1 MMLPVV
7 KEREGERHR
16 DRGRGEDSAECSEST
31 DEAALH
37 VAHASCV
44 PVMAAS
50 CRPARRD
57 GLRVWADEARMLR
70 HRPARMPALMAP
82 CKKLRCARQP
92 SRRYYWMDSFASGKH
107 SAARPIQQAPIQTML
122 PREEIDGPGA
132 SGAGQFNTTH
142 WSVVLLAGETHAPQA
157 DVALEKLC
165 RTYWPPLY
173 AYVRRKGHSPH
184 DAQDLTQEFFA
195 RLLEKEYLKLA
206 DPERG
211 RFRSFL
217 LKSLQHF
224 LVNEWGRAQALK
236 RGGGHQLVPLDDV
249 AAERIY
255 QAQPDDQLAPE
266 SFYDKRWA
274 MTLLEQAM
282 ERLGTDY
289 SLAGKQELFGHL
301 KAHLLTEG
309 SAETYRQLAGPLGL
323 SEGAVKVAMHRLRQR
338 FRDAVR
344 AEVAQTVAT
353 PAEVDE
359 ELRCLMAAMGG

>member
-1 MMLPVV
+1 MLP
-7 KEREGERHR
+7 
-16 DRGRGEDSAECSEST
+16 
-31 DEAALH
+31 
-37 VAHASCV
+37 
-44 PVMAAS
+44 P
-50 CRPARRD
+50 
-57 GLRVWADEARMLR
+57 
-70 HRPARMPALMAP
+70 
-82 CKKLRCARQP
+82 
-92 SRRYYWMDSFASGKH
+92 
-107 SAARPIQQAPIQTML
+107 
-122 PREEIDGPGA
+122 EETDGPGA
-132 SGAGQFNTTH
+132 RGAGQFNTTH

-195 RLLEKEYLKLA
+195 RLLEKQYLKLA

-224 LVNEWGRAQALK
+224 LVNEWGRGQALK
-236 RGGGHQLVPLDDV
+236 RGGGHTLVPLDDV

-274 MTLLEQAM
+274 MTLLQQAM

-289 SLAGKQELFGHL
+289 ASAGKQELFGHL
-301 KAHLLTEG
+301 KGHLLTEG
-309 SAETYRQLAGPLGL
+309 SAEIYRELAGPLGL

-344 AEVAQTVAT
+344 AEVTQTVAT

-359 ELRCLMAAMGG
+359 ELRCLMMAMGR